1 MRPGAACGR
10 VGAATWQIPISSP
23 KMPTL
28 LDPDP
33 PSTQRLLSRRNDQP
47 DRTPLA
53 LLSRA
58 RLDGT
63 CIPVR
68 TESLDT
74 GPHDFTFSVGA
85 ITMLRGEGAKVLG
98 HNVDSHGYVKDQ
110 YRALDFGLGGFSM
123 PAEDE
128 GEEREVSHLGVGLG
142 CVAQANVGY
151 EEGEIRFRFRFRFR
165 LFPDLRQLPTGGTP

>member
-1 MRPGAACGR
+1 MG
-10 VGAATWQIPISSP
+10 QIPISSP

-28 LDPDP
+28 LDPEP

-47 DRTPLA
+47 YRTPLA

-110 YRALDFGLGGFSM
+110 YRALDFGLVGFLCQLRM
-123 PAEDE
+123 
-128 GEEREVSHLGVGLG
+128 REKREKHRILGLG
-142 CVAQANVGY
+142 WVVLCSA
-151 EEGEIRFRFRFRFR
+151 GECGIRRGRDQIPISISIVSGPEAATNGRDAPER
-165 LFPDLRQLPTGGTP
+165 AALE